1 MSLYAM
7 GKGKRSGLRR
17 RNDCSP
23 LSIAKLRMPCTEE
36 WRTCI
41 VNKFVYNFFSI
52 RSFCTKETI
61 CLFFQSGILN
71 NL

>member
-1 MSLYAM
+1 MSLYGM

-36 WRTCI
+36 WRACI
-41 VNKFVYNFFSI
+41 INKFFHNFFGI
-52 RSFCTKETI
+52 RGCCTKEII
-61 CLFFQSGILN
+61 CLYFQSGILS